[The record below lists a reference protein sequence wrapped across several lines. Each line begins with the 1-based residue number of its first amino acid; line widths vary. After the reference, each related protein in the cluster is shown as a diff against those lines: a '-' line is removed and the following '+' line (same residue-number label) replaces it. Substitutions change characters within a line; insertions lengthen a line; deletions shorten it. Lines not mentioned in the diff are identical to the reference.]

1 MDNPGL
7 TQRRE
12 RGRMAQRA
20 FRQRQITTIRD
31 LKGKNQELVDA
42 IEHVTRAAARFSR
55 IDSPSSYDRAS
66 LDTAI
71 KEARSLAG
79 LPPVGQDDVIRVER
93 DHWPPIS
100 NFMGLEPTQP
110 SIPTA
115 KDSDVSSRDSSPPS
129 QTVSVEDM
137 VYQDFQNW
145 TVQNNT
151 RNQSLVTRQYNG
163 NTDSYFT
170 SQETSAPAITTA
182 TGGRVSPRLTY
193 GIWFEP
199 DRFIRVIN
207 PPSDILPYL
216 GPNINTLA
224 GAIYWAG
231 LGYGFTV
238 LKEVLRMRAQSAAV
252 ASSLL
257 QNSGSASDPLPIVTR
272 LFGHSIKAAGPDA
285 DGEQMLHDIIHARF
299 TWKKQGYIPGDH
311 PGADPEIT
319 RKLFHKVVEDFK
331 TVPFPTPTSK
341 ISLQQRQQKSSSRNS
356 CRRNSSDVIANR
368 GVEDLDEQTT
378 SDRTNNL
385 NSSTTP
391 EQAPEAIYTDK
402 EDISNWLTPSEIESY
417 VRSRLNAP
425 VPTIFPESS
434 TFGGPPPPN
443 PNSPGKMD
451 YSTFET
457 AFQSRSSNNNSGPK
471 KRDERLR
478 ASMLKRLVRSIADKG
493 VCFGNSPR
501 WRIDVVS
508 AIVDEWMAEVEAAE
522 QTQAAAQAAAAMG
535 LYGLGLGVVGLEGG
549 GQRMNTSINMNP
561 GTMATDFGPINEAIG
576 LDSTTTTGTA
586 SSGGASQA
594 AWYFPSTSTSGGY
607 QGHEPHGFVYPY
619 HTDTTIATATT
630 GFATTAAATA
640 TAAYPGSGSSSSSM
654 YYGSESDGIGAGI
667 PEGMVF

>member
-1 MDNPGL
+1 MDDPDL
-7 TQRRE
+7 AQRRE

-31 LKGKNQELVDA
+31 LKGRNQELVDA

-79 LPPVGQDDVIRVER
+79 LPPVGQDDNRDDVIRVER

-100 NFMGLEPTQP
+100 NSLGLDPTQP

-115 KDSDVSSRDSSPPS
+115 KDSDVSSRDSSSPS

-137 VYQDFQNW
+137 VYQDFQNR
-145 TVQNNT
+145 TLQNNT
-151 RNQSLVTRQYNG
+151 RNQSLVTRQHNS
-163 NTDSYFT
+163 NTNSYFT

-182 TGGRVSPRLTY
+182 TGGRISPRLTY

-238 LKEVLRMRAQSAAV
+238 LKEVLRMRAQSASV

-257 QNSGSASDPLPIVTR
+257 QNSGSASDLLPIVNR
-272 LFGHSIKAAGPDA
+272 LFGHTIKAAGPDA
-285 DGEQMLHDIIHARF
+285 DAEQMLHDIIHARF
-299 TWKKQGYIPGDH
+299 TWRKQGYIPGDH

-319 RKLFHKVVEDFK
+319 SKLFSKVVEDFR

-341 ISLQQRQQKSSSRNS
+341 ISLQQRQQKSSRNS
-356 CRRNSSDVIANR
+356 PRRNGSDVITNR
-368 GVEDLDEQTT
+368 GVEDLDEQAT
-378 SDRTNNL
+378 SDRTSNL
-385 NSSTTP
+385 KSSTNP
-391 EQAPEAIYTDK
+391 EQVPEAIYTDK
-402 EDISNWLTPSEIESY
+402 EDISNWLTPAEIESY

-425 VPTIFPESS
+425 VPTTFPESS

-443 PNSPGKMD
+443 PNSPERMD

-457 AFQSRSSNNNSGPK
+457 AFQSRSSNSSPK
-471 KRDERLR
+471 KKDERLR
-478 ASMLKRLVRSIADKG
+478 ARMLKRLVRSIASKG

-508 AIVDEWMAEVEAAE
+508 AFVDDWMAEVEAAE
-522 QTQAAAQAAAAMG
+522 QAQAAQAAAMG
-535 LYGLGLGVVGLEGG
+535 LYGLGLGVVGLEEG
-549 GQRMNTSINMNP
+549 GQRMNTSINMNT
-561 GTMATDFGPINEAIG
+561 GTMATGFGPSNEAIG
-576 LDSTTTTGTA
+576 LDSTTTTGT
-586 SSGGASQA
+586 SSGASQP
-594 AWYFPSTSTSGGY
+594 AWYFRSTSTSGGY

-619 HTDTTIATATT
+619 HMDTTIATTTT
-630 GFATTAAATA
+630 GFATTAAAA

>member
-1 MDNPGL
+1 MDDPEL

-71 KEARSLAG
+71 KQARSLGG
-79 LPPVGQDDVIRVER
+79 LPPVRPDDVIRVER
-93 DHWPPIS
+93 DHWLPIS
-100 NFMGLEPTQP
+100 NSLGLEPTQP

-115 KDSDVSSRDSSPPS
+115 KDSDVSSRDSSLPS

-137 VYQDFQNW
+137 VYQDFQNR

-151 RNQSLVTRQYNG
+151 RNQSLVTRQYNS

-238 LKEVLRMRAQSAAV
+238 LKEVLRMRAQTAAV

-257 QNSGSASDPLPIVTR
+257 QNPGPGSDPLPIVTR

-285 DGEQMLHDIIHARF
+285 DGEQILHDVIHARF
-299 TWKKQGYIPGDH
+299 TWRKQGYIPGDH

-319 RKLFHKVVEDFK
+319 RKLFSKVVEDFK

-341 ISLQQRQQKSSSRNS
+341 ISLQQRQQKS
-356 CRRNSSDVIANR
+356 RRNSSDVITNR
-368 GVEDLDEQTT
+368 GVEDLDGQTT
-378 SDRTNNL
+378 SDRTSNL
-385 NSSTTP
+385 ESSTNP
-391 EQAPEAIYTDK
+391 EQAPEAVYTVK
-402 EDISNWLTPSEIESY
+402 EDISNWLTPAEIESY
-417 VRSRLNAP
+417 VRSRLDAP
-425 VPTIFPESS
+425 VPT
-434 TFGGPPPPN
+434 TFGG
-443 PNSPGKMD
+443 NSPEKID

-508 AIVDEWMAEVEAAE
+508 AVVDEWMAEVEAAE
-522 QTQAAAQAAAAMG
+522 QAQAAAAMG
-535 LYGLGLGVVGLEGG
+535 LHGLGLGVVGLEGG
-549 GQRMNTSINMNP
+549 GQRMNTSIINMNT
-561 GTMATDFGPINEAIG
+561 GTMATGFGPINDAIG

-594 AWYFPSTSTSGGY
+594 AAWYFPSTSASGGY

-619 HTDTTIATATT
+619 HTDTTIATTTAT
-630 GFATTAAATA
+630 GFATTTAAAT